1 MADLTA
7 RFAELVG
14 RPDAEVPLG
23 EAALVVAAH
32 DHPVDVGAGLAA
44 LDALAAPLRPAGLH
58 DLARALFVDAG
69 FGGDVGD
76 YHDPRNSFLDEVLRR
91 RIGMPITLSVVLLEV
106 GRRCGVDCVGVGMPG
121 HFLVGGDDGF
131 VDPFHGG
138 TPLDAD
144 GARTLFERLRPGAPF
159 LPTYLDPV
167 GPRAVLARI
176 LANLITSHTARAP
189 LSAIWALRLRL
200 TIPDLPWAER
210 VDSERLLARLL
221 ARCN

>member
-1 MADLTA
+1 MHDLTA
-7 RFAELVG
+7 RFAELVA
-14 RPDAEVPLG
+14 RPDDEVPLA

-32 DHPVDVGAGLAA
+32 DHPVDVDAGLAV
-44 LDALAAPLRPAGLH
+44 LDALAAPLQPSGVH
-58 DLARALFVDAG
+58 ELARALFVDAG

-91 RIGMPITLSVVLLEV
+91 RIGMPITLSVVMIEV

-138 TPLDAD
+138 APLDAA
-144 GARTLFERLRPGAPF
+144 GARRLFERLRPGAPF
-159 LPTYLDPV
+159 LGTYLDPV
-167 GPRAVLARI
+167 GSRAILARI
-176 LANLITSHTARAP
+176 LANLVTSFASRTP
-189 LSAIWALRLRL
+189 LTAIWALRLRL
-200 TIPDLPWAER
+200 TIPDLPPAER
-210 VDSERLLARLL
+210 VESEALLARLL